1 MKRLTLAASLTACA
15 MLVTG
20 TIGCGNASD
29 SADNDTDS
37 VTTVLPS
44 KIAEVKTMKLGPKM
58 FSHETMSN
66 GKVSAHDFADLS
78 FASTDAVIDR
88 IMVKNG
94 QHVKKGQAIAS
105 LDRFKLEN
113 TLSQNLSDLESARLE
128 LADVLIG
135 QGYDPE
141 KPGEVPAD
149 VMKLARLR
157 SGLDKAETV
166 LQQTRRELENSTLTA
181 PFDGVVA
188 NLFQKVHNRPD
199 NSQPFCRIVASG
211 GMDVEFKILESE
223 LSVIRQGDRVT
234 VTSFSTGETSD
245 GTVSEINPVVNED
258 GLVTVRASVHGTG
271 LFDGMNVK
279 VSVKRDLENALVV
292 PKSAVV
298 LRTGKQVVFTHE
310 NGKAMWNYVTTGLE
324 NMNEYIITDG
334 LTEGMEVIYDGNVNL
349 AHESPVTVVNDEK

>member
-1 MKRLTLAASLTACA
+1 MKRLTLAASIACT
-15 MLVTG
+15 MFG
-20 TIGCGNASD
+20 IGFSSCGNASD
-29 SADNDTDS
+29 SSEHDTDS
-37 VTTVLPS
+37 VATVLPS
-44 KIAEVKTMKLGPKM
+44 KIAKVKTLKLTPKM
-58 FSHETMSN
+58 FSHETVSN

-78 FASTDAVIDR
+78 FASSDAVIDR

-94 QHVKKGQAIAS
+94 QHVRKGQPIAS
-105 LDRFKLEN
+105 LDKFKLEN
-113 TLSQNLSDLESARLE
+113 TLTQNLNDLETARLE

-141 KPGEVPAD
+141 KPGEVPAE

-166 LQQTRRELENSTLTA
+166 LQQTRRELEDATLKA

-234 VTSFSTGETSD
+234 VTSFSTGETSE
-245 GTVSEINPVVNED
+245 GTVSEINPVVNDD
-258 GLVTVRASVHGTG
+258 GLVTVRASVKGSG

-298 LRTGKQVVFTHE
+298 LRTGKQVVFVHS
-310 NGKAMWNYVTTGLE
+310 NGKALWNYVTTGLE

-349 AHESPVTVVNDEK
+349 AHESPVTVVDDKH